1 MVAKDR
7 HVGALRW
14 EAGVVGAL
22 SAYEISGCVAKLK
35 CNFYPLPQ
43 SRDRQALAGGNFSI
57 DKQSNPG
64 LRFEMERK

>member
-1 MVAKDR
+1 
-7 HVGALRW
+7 
-14 EAGVVGAL
+14 VVGAL
-22 SAYEISGCVAKLK
+22 SAYQISGCVAKLK

-43 SRDRQALAGGNFSI
+43 SRDRQALARGNFSI